1 MGNGGS
7 GGIERDPGENRLERR
22 GWDRLRA
29 DSRAVDELVR
39 DQTGQATTEAIL
51 LMAAVVMPMSAVAIW
66 WMYIIARW
74 MFPVNAKLLALPF
87 P

>member
-1 MGNGGS
+1 MN
-7 GGIERDPGENRLERR
+7 EATERR
-22 GWDRLRA
+22 GWHRLQT
-29 DSRAVDELVR
+29 DSRTVAELVR

-51 LMAAVVMPMSAVAIW
+51 LIGAVVMPMGAVAIW
-66 WMYIIARW
+66 WLYIIARW